1 MTGKTITRA
10 LAAGASLLAVVGA
23 IALSALLWFVLLG
36 AAGIGLVVAGVYVLA
51 GFGWALITAGVF
63 LLLVTALVG
72 RGMNHA

>member
-1 MTGKTITRA
+1 MTATTIVRA

-36 AAGIGLVVAGVYVLA
+36 AAGIGLIVAGVYVLA
-51 GFGWALITAGVF
+51 GFGWALISAGVF

>member
-1 MTGKTITRA
+1 MKAATITRA

-23 IALSALLWFVLLG
+23 VALSALLWFIVLG

-51 GFGWALITAGVF
+51 GLGWALIAAGVF

>member
-1 MTGKTITRA
+1 MKATAITRA
-10 LAAGASLLAVVGA
+10 MAAGASLLAVVGA
-23 IALSALLWFVLLG
+23 VALSALLWFIVLG

-51 GFGWALITAGVF
+51 GLGWALIAAGVF

>member
-1 MTGKTITRA
+1 MTATTITRA

-36 AAGIGLVVAGVYVLA
+36 AAGIGLIVAGVYVLA

>member
-1 MTGKTITRA
+1 MTATTITRA

-23 IALSALLWFVLLG
+23 IAVSALLWFIVLG
-36 AAGIGLVVAGVYVLA
+36 AAGIALVVAGVYALA
-51 GFGWALITAGVF
+51 GLGWGLIAAGVF

>member
-1 MTGKTITRA
+1 MTGSTITRA

-23 IALSALLWFVLLG
+23 IALSALVWFIVLG
-36 AAGIGLVVAGVYVLA
+36 ATGIALVVAGVYVLA
-51 GFGWALITAGVF
+51 GLGWALVAAGVF